1 MRTVDHGHRPTM
13 IEAERPAFL
22 KAQEEIR
29 MFSYEGKKALVTG
42 GGRGIGRAIA
52 LAFAGQG
59 AEVTIAA
66 RSRDELEAVAG
77 EIRALGR
84 KATVIPTDM
93 LDVVAAQQLVATA
106 ASAMGGL
113 HILVNNAGGM
123 VDIPGAVGPL
133 ADATPEGFDA
143 MYSLNLRSPLF
154 AAIAA
159 AKQMAAQGSGGA
171 ILNIVSI
178 DAVFPAPT
186 EALYGSSKAALVNLT
201 KVLAYEVGKDR
212 VRVNAIAPGVID
224 TALTAP
230 WLATDEQRKDRA
242 SFYPI
247 NRVGVPED
255 VASAAVYLCSD
266 EAGWVSGN
274 VLYVTGGQLATSD
287 VFRWVR
293 AHNEV
298 PEASRI

>member
-1 MRTVDHGHRPTM
+1 
-13 IEAERPAFL
+13 
-22 KAQEEIR
+22 

-59 AEVTIAA
+59 ADVTIAA

-106 ASAMGGL
+106 AEAMGGL

-230 WLATDEQRKDRA
+230 WLATDEQRMDRA